1 MIFMNIYDGRI
12 LEISMNDDGYEYET
26 YDSSGW
32 FGRNAYTNE
41 ELFFIG
47 FI

>member
-12 LEISMNDDGYEYET
+12 LEISMCGEGYEFT
-26 YDSSGW
+26 GQQTSGW
-32 FGRNAYTNE
+32 FGNSAYTNE